1 MSGVAGFDRR
11 EISLFRF
18 IHTADWQIG
27 KAFGNVEGDAGAFLR
42 SRRIETIK
50 SIADLAGK
58 HQVDAILVAG
68 DVFETNTI
76 AAKTIMQTLGAMA
89 EFEGLWLLLP
99 GNHDPATTESV
110 WSKIKHNFAT
120 PNIVLL
126 TEPEPYKLASH
137 PVVVLPAPLQRRH
150 EQRDLTD
157 WFDTYESEADIIR
170 IGLAHGSLD
179 NRLAVRGE
187 APNTIADAR
196 VTSARLDYLAL
207 GDWHG
212 TIAIGDKIWYSG
224 TPEPDRFRAN
234 DPGNVLLVEIEG
246 PGQVPRV
253 EKIKTGY
260 FTWHQ
265 IEKNV
270 FDESD
275 ITDVSNQLLSTEIPM
290 NRLVVRL
297 VLTGS
302 VNLETRAHI
311 DHAIEKLQASV
322 LHMDVDSSG
331 LIAEPSA
338 ADLDQIEQSGFVR
351 SAIEKLSALMHS
363 SDPAA
368 DDARRALHLLYVEH
382 KLLEQKA

>member
-1 MSGVAGFDRR
+1 M
-11 EISLFRF
+11 FRF

-27 KAFGNVEGDAGAFLR
+27 KAFGNIEGDAGAFLR
-42 SRRIETIK
+42 TQRIETVR
-50 SIADLAGK
+50 SIAHLAGK
-58 HQVDAILVAG
+58 HQVDAVVVAG

-110 WSKIKHNFAT
+110 WSKIKHTFAT

-126 TEPEPYKLASH
+126 TEPEPYKLVNH

-157 WFDTYESEADIIR
+157 WFDTYESAGDLIR

-187 APNTIADAR
+187 APNTIADGR
-196 VTSARLDYLAL
+196 VASARLDYLAL

-212 TIAIGDKIWYSG
+212 TIDIGDKIWYSG

-234 DPGNVLLVEIEG
+234 DPGNVLLVVIEG
-246 PGQVPRV
+246 PGQAPQVQ
-253 EKIKTGY
+253 KIKTGH

-265 IEKNV
+265 IEKSV

-275 ITDVSNQLLSTEIPM
+275 VADIANQLSATDVPM

-302 VNLETRAHI
+302 VNLETRASI
-311 DHAIEKLQASV
+311 DKAIEKLQASV
-322 LHMDVDSSG
+322 LYMDVDSTG

-338 ADLDQIEQSGFVR
+338 EDLDQIEQSGFVR
-351 SAIEKLSALMHS
+351 AAIEKLRTLMHS

-382 KLLEQKA
+382 KQLEQKA